1 MSSSPPEVET
11 VVINGFTFSYRKRFF
26 PGHVC
31 TVAEANVLNQQLKK
45 NLRRNFAVSVPLLAN
60 GGIVREEIAT
70 QIIQA
75 FREYESTYTFGG
87 PDPVLG
93 EAEII
98 ALEVVKR
105 TLKADGKLISDF
117 TMAALRDLADD
128 VLKGP
133 HGHVILA
140 QARQRVIIIQQAAAK
155 EIRREESDGGE

>member
-1 MSSSPPEVET
+1 MTTSPPEVET

-26 PGHVC
+26 AGHQC
-31 TVAEANVLNQQLKK
+31 TAAEAHVLNQQLKK
-45 NLRRNFAVSVPLLAN
+45 NLRRNFMASVPMEFQ
-60 GGIVREEIAT
+60 RENEADEVYRAFDT
-70 QIIQA
+70 YQA
-75 FREYESTYTFGG
+75 IYQFGG
-87 PDPVLG
+87 PDPIIG

-117 TMAALRDLADD
+117 TVAQLRDLAAD

-133 HGHVILA
+133 HGHTILA

-155 EIRREESDGGE
+155 EIRREESDV